1 MTSRLR
7 KFALASHVAVS
18 VGWLGAV
25 VAFLGLA
32 VIGVTSQSPQTV
44 RGSYLVM
51 EPLALFVL
59 VPLAFAALLTG
70 IIQSLGTAWG
80 LIRHYW
86 VLFKLLIN
94 LVATAILLMYT
105 QTVSVM
111 AGMAAD
117 STTDLDAVRNPSPLV
132 HTVLALLLLLAANAF
147 AVYKPRGLT
156 RYGHRKQSDV
166 LRKAELSH
174 PLGRLQR
181 QAGTEG

>member
-1 MTSRLR
+1 MTPRLR

-32 VIGVTSQSPQTV
+32 IIGLTSQSPQTV

-51 EPLALFVL
+51 EPVALFVL
-59 VPLAFAALLTG
+59 VPLAFASLLTG
-70 IIQSLGTAWG
+70 IIESLGTAWG

-111 AGMAAD
+111 AGIAAD
-117 STTDLDAVRNPSPLV
+117 TTTDLDAVRNPSPLV
-132 HTVLALLLLLAANAF
+132 HTLLALLMLLAANAL
-147 AVYKPRGLT
+147 AVFKPRGMT
-156 RYGHRKQSDV
+156 RYGHLKQSDTR
-166 LRKAELSH
+166 RKAELS
-174 PLGRLQR
+174 PSMGRLQR
-181 QAGTEG
+181 